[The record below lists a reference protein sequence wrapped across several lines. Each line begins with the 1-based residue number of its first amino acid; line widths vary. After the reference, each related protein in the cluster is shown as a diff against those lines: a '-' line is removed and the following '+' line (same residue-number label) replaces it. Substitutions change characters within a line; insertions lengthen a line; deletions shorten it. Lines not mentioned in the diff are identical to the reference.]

1 MDSEELHTI
10 LSEQRR
16 EFAVAKTVES
26 DLDLAFQLQM
36 QEVMN
41 ASASASALIQQS
53 PSSSFSSSTRP
64 PFQLQDDDVFEPYA
78 FGANM
83 DSEELHTILSEQR
96 RELAA
101 PKSVESDLDLPVQFQ
116 LQLQEVMN
124 ASASALIQQSPSS
137 SFSSSTSPPFQLRD
151 DDVFGPYEF
160 DASMDSEELPT
171 ILSEQRRELAAAKTV
186 ESDLDLAFQLQMQEA
201 MNASTLIQQS
211 PSSSFSSSTPPPF
224 QLGDDDVSGP
234 SFATVLDEEIARF
247 ERERA
252 DREQSEAERRLMRDD
267 LSRWIHDQA
276 FALEMSRI
284 AEEEWQKTGNHFNRP
299 YVEGSSSSAA
309 IPNPEFFQLY
319 FKGLVREETVKG
331 AKKTLAGI
339 GIAVCDTRQHRI
351 FELRKAL
358 LGGGEMCAQ
367 VAEIEALIEGLNC
380 AVILGVK
387 RITFFCGDNALY
399 EYVSHSSLNITQLF
413 LDVHA
418 CM

>member
-1 MDSEELHTI
+1 
-10 LSEQRR
+10 
-16 EFAVAKTVES
+16 
-26 DLDLAFQLQM
+26 
-36 QEVMN
+36 
-41 ASASASALIQQS
+41 
-53 PSSSFSSSTRP
+53 
-64 PFQLQDDDVFEPYA
+64 
-78 FGANM
+78 M

-101 PKSVESDLDLPVQFQ
+101 
-116 LQLQEVMN
+116 
-124 ASASALIQQSPSS
+124 
-137 SFSSSTSPPFQLRD
+137 
-151 DDVFGPYEF
+151 
-160 DASMDSEELPT
+160 
-171 ILSEQRRELAAAKTV
+171 AKAV

-201 MNASTLIQQS
+201 MNASALIQQS

-224 QLGDDDVSGP
+224 QLRDDDVSGP

-252 DREQSEAERRLMRDD
+252 DREQAEAEMRRMRDD

-284 AEEEWQKTGNHFNRP
+284 AEEEWQNTGDHFNRP
-299 YVEGSSSSAA
+299 YGEGSSSSAA
-309 IPNPEFFQLY
+309 ISNPEFFQLY

-331 AKKTLAGI
+331 DKKTLAGI

-358 LGGGEMCAQ
+358 LGGGENREMCTQ
-367 VAEIEALIEGLNC
+367 VAEIKALIEGLNC
-380 AVILGVK
+380 AVILGIK

-399 EYVSHSSLNITQLF
+399 EYVSHSSLNITLPF